1 MEDPHE
7 KLKKELKEK
16 NDRLKEVLKEAEE
29 HQVKTD
35 EKMDKQID
43 NTPVLAIFVTGW
55 LITIMILMLIDPE
68 LTKNEFF
75 ALWLVTSTIIGLL
88 RHIFKQS

>member
-1 MEDPHE
+1 MKD
-7 KLKKELKEK
+7 L
-16 NDRLKEVLKEAEE
+16 
-29 HQVKTD
+29 
-35 EKMDKQID
+35 KMDKQIN

-88 RHIFKQS
+88 RHIFRQS

>member
-1 MEDPHE
+1 MKD
-7 KLKKELKEK
+7 L
-16 NDRLKEVLKEAEE
+16 
-29 HQVKTD
+29 
-35 EKMDKQID
+35 KMDKQIN

-75 ALWLVTSTIIGLL
+75 ALWLITSTIIGLL

>member
-1 MEDPHE
+1 MKDI
-7 KLKKELKEK
+7 
-16 NDRLKEVLKEAEE
+16 
-29 HQVKTD
+29 KT
-35 EKMDKQID
+35 DKQID

-88 RHIFKQS
+88 RHIFKKS

>member
-1 MEDPHE
+1 
-7 KLKKELKEK
+7 
-16 NDRLKEVLKEAEE
+16 
-29 HQVKTD
+29 
-35 EKMDKQID
+35 MDKQID
-43 NTPVLAIFVTGW
+43 NTPVLAIIITGW

-75 ALWLVTSTIIGLL
+75 VLWLIISTILGLL

>member
-1 MEDPHE
+1 M
-7 KLKKELKEK
+7 K
-16 NDRLKEVLKEAEE
+16 NL
-29 HQVKTD
+29 
-35 EKMDKQID
+35 KMDKQID
-43 NTPVLAIFVTGW
+43 NTPPVLAIFVTGW

-88 RHIFKQS
+88 RHIFKKS

>member
-1 MEDPHE
+1 
-7 KLKKELKEK
+7 
-16 NDRLKEVLKEAEE
+16 
-29 HQVKTD
+29 
-35 EKMDKQID
+35 MDKQIY
-43 NTPVLAIFVTGW
+43 NAPSLAILFTGW

-75 ALWLVTSTIIGLL
+75 ALWLIISTIIGLL

>member
-1 MEDPHE
+1 MKD
-7 KLKKELKEK
+7 L
-16 NDRLKEVLKEAEE
+16 
-29 HQVKTD
+29 
-35 EKMDKQID
+35 KMDKQIN

-88 RHIFKQS
+88 RHIFKKS

>member
-1 MEDPHE
+1 
-7 KLKKELKEK
+7 
-16 NDRLKEVLKEAEE
+16 
-29 HQVKTD
+29 
-35 EKMDKQID
+35 MDKQID
-43 NTPVLAIFVTGW
+43 NTPVLAIIITGW

-75 ALWLVTSTIIGLL
+75 ALWLITSTIIGLL

>member
-1 MEDPHE
+1 MKD
-7 KLKKELKEK
+7 LK
-16 NDRLKEVLKEAEE
+16 
-29 HQVKTD
+29 T
-35 EKMDKQID
+35 DKQID
-43 NTPVLAIFVTGW
+43 DTPVAIIVIGW
-55 LITIMILMLIDPE
+55 LITIMISMLIDPE

>member
-1 MEDPHE
+1 
-7 KLKKELKEK
+7 
-16 NDRLKEVLKEAEE
+16 
-29 HQVKTD
+29 
-35 EKMDKQID
+35 MDKQID
-43 NTPVLAIFVTGW
+43 NTPVLAITITGW

-75 ALWLVTSTIIGLL
+75 VLWLIISTIIGLL

>member
-1 MEDPHE
+1 M
-7 KLKKELKEK
+7 KGLK
-16 NDRLKEVLKEAEE
+16 
-29 HQVKTD
+29 T
-35 EKMDKQID
+35 DKQID

-88 RHIFKQS
+88 RHIFRQS